1 MMIKRLLLKYQHF
14 LLYTLF
20 GSLTTVID
28 LAVYYILYNLFSV
41 HYLIAQAISWVVAVL
56 FAYVTNKRYVFASR
70 VRGMAMVAEMI
81 KFISGRLFSF
91 GVQTVCL
98 AVLVEFAHWS
108 ENVVRLP
115 VLVIVT
121 ILNYIV
127 SRVFVFDKA
136 QSQQKTEGEARGI

>member
-1 MMIKRLLLKYQHF
+1 MLKRLFLKYRQL

-20 GSLTTVID
+20 GGLTTVID

-41 HYLIAQAISWVVAVL
+41 HYLVAQTISWIAAVL
-56 FAYVTNKRYVFASR
+56 FAYVTNKRYVFVSR
-70 VRGMAMVAEMI
+70 ARGMTMLAELA

-98 AVLVEFAHWS
+98 AVLVELAHWN

-121 ILNYIV
+121 ILNYVV
-127 SRVFVFDKA
+127 SRVFVFEKKQDSTA
-136 QSQQKTEGEARGI
+136 TTQEI

>member
-1 MMIKRLLLKYQHF
+1 MLRRFLLKYQHF

-20 GSLTTVID
+20 GSLTTVMD

-41 HYLIAQAISWVVAVL
+41 HYLIAQTISWVVAVL
-56 FAYVTNKRYVFASR
+56 FAYATNKRYVFASR
-70 VRGMAMVAEMI
+70 ARGMAMVAEMA

-98 AVLVEFAHWS
+98 SLLVEFAHWN

-136 QSQQKTEGEARGI
+136 RSQQKSEEEAA

>member
-1 MMIKRLLLKYQHF
+1 MLRRILLKYQHF

-20 GSLTTVID
+20 GSLTTIID
-28 LAVYYILYNLFSV
+28 LGVYYILYNLFSV
-41 HYLIAQAISWVVAVL
+41 HYLVAQTISWVVAVL
-56 FAYVTNKRYVFASR
+56 FAYGTNKRYVFTSR
-70 VRGMAMVAEMI
+70 ARGMAMLAEMA

-98 AVLVEFAHWS
+98 AALVEIAHWH

-121 ILNYIV
+121 VLNYIV

-136 QSQQKTEGEARGI
+136 QSQQKSEEETA

>member
-1 MMIKRLLLKYQHF
+1 MLRRFLLKYQHF

-20 GSLTTVID
+20 GSLTTIID
-28 LAVYYILYNLFSV
+28 LAVYYILYNLFLI
-41 HYLIAQAISWVVAVL
+41 HYLIAQTISWVVAVL

-70 VRGMAMVAEMI
+70 ARGMAMVAEMA

-98 AVLVEFAHWS
+98 AVLVEFAHWN
-108 ENVVRLP
+108 ENLVRLP

-136 QSQQKTEGEARGI
+136 RSQQQDEGETA

>member
-1 MMIKRLLLKYQHF
+1 MIRRLLQKYQHF
-14 LLYTLF
+14 LLYALF
-20 GSLTTVID
+20 GGLTTVVD

-41 HYLIAQAISWVVAVL
+41 HYLVAQTISWVAAVL
-56 FAYVTNKRYVFASR
+56 FAYFTNKRYVFGSR
-70 VRGMAMVAEMI
+70 ARGVAMISEMI

-98 AVLVEFAHWS
+98 AALVELAHWD
-108 ENVVRLP
+108 ENIVRLP

-127 SRVFVFDKA
+127 SRVFVFTKKKDA
-136 QSQQKTEGEARGI
+136 ETKTSGT